1 MNSSTCLNCIWLRQ
15 LPNPRPDEPSDLGC
29 AKPGW
34 EGYTTLAK
42 PACGGTLFIPKEN

>member
-1 MNSSTCLNCIWLRQ
+1 MKTCDKCIWLRRFEK
-15 LPNPRPDEPSDLGC
+15 RPDETSDLGC

-34 EGYTTLAK
+34 EGYTTLSK